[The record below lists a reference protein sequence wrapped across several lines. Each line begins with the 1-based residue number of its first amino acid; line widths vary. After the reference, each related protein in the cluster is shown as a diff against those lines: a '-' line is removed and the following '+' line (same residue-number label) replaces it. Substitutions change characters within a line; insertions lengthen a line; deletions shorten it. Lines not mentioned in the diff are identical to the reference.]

1 MSLELLMAVAGA
13 LLLLSVFANKISIN
27 TGLPSLLI
35 FLILGML
42 AGVDGAGFKFDSA
55 EATNNIGTIAL
66 AFILFSGGLETRWSS
81 VKSVLIRGSI
91 LSTIGVALTAFFM
104 YACCFYVLK
113 MDKVMSML
121 ISVILSSTDA
131 PAVFT
136 LLRQN
141 KLDLKNE
148 KMKSLLEYESGSN
161 DPMAVIL
168 SVCVLSLLTG
178 SSMGT
183 SEIISSLL
191 LQLGLGIACGILFG
205 KIALIILKRWNFVYQ
220 GLYPVFGVSVVC
232 LIYSCTQMLHGNGY
246 LALYISGILL
256 GNSSYPYHN
265 PFVQFQSSLSWIWQ
279 IVMFLTLGL
288 LVNPNEL
295 PDVFLNSLDLTVCL
309 IFISRPLAVFIC
321 LIGSSYNFR
330 EKIFVS
336 WAGLKGAV
344 PIILAT
350 LPSMNGIEG
359 AQALFNRIFFIVL
372 ISLLFQ
378 GKTLAEL
385 AQFLGLI
392 ESSSNEE
399 HSEKST

>member
-55 EATNNIGTIAL
+55 EATNNIGTLAL
-66 AFILFSGGLETRWSS
+66 AFILFSGGLETEWKS
-81 VKSVLIRGSI
+81 VKSVLFRGSV
-91 LSTIGVALTAFFM
+91 LSTIGVALTAFVM
-104 YACCFYVLK
+104 YGCCFYILK
-113 MDKVMSML
+113 MDKTMSLL

-168 SVCVLSLLTG
+168 SVCVLSMLTG
-178 SSMGT
+178 TSMGT
-183 SEIISSLL
+183 SEIIGSLL
-191 LQLGLGIACGILFG
+191 LQLGLGIASGVFFG
-205 KIALIILKRWNFVYQ
+205 KIAVLILKKWNFVYQ
-220 GLYPVFGVSVVC
+220 GLYPVFGVSVIC
-232 LIYSCTQMLHGNGY
+232 LTYSCTQMIHGNGY
-246 LALYISGILL
+246 LALYISGMII
-256 GNSSYPYHN
+256 GNSSFPYHN

-295 PDVFLNSLDLTVCL
+295 SSVFLNSLDLTVCL
-309 IFISRPLAVFIC
+309 IFISRPIAVFIC
-321 LIGSSYNFR
+321 LIGSSYNFC
-330 EKIFVS
+330 EKIFIS

-350 LPSMNGIEG
+350 LPSMKGIEG
-359 AQALFNRIFFIVL
+359 AQGIFNRIFFIVL

-392 ESSSNEE
+392 EKSSEE